1 MMRPP
6 DAPLYI
12 STRILGGFLAGDVSR
27 EDAMRC
33 LQMSSCSEPLNA
45 LAGRVIPL
53 PKPSAEQVE
62 TELAGAMPILPMMEA
77 ARHDA

>member
-1 MMRPP
+1 MMRLP

-12 STRILGGFLAGDVSR
+12 TTQILGGFLAGDISR

-33 LQMSSCSEPLNA
+33 LHMSSCSEPLSA
-45 LAGRVIPL
+45 LADRDIPP
-53 PKPSAEQVE
+53 PKPPPVQVE
-62 TELAGAMPILPMMEA
+62 TELAGAMPILPMMEV

>member
-12 STRILGGFLAGDVSR
+12 TTQILGGFLAGDVSR

-33 LQMSSCSEPLNA
+33 LHMSSCSEPLSA
-45 LAGRVIPL
+45 LADRDIP
-53 PKPSAEQVE
+53 PPEPSAEQVE
-62 TELAGAMPILPMMEA
+62 TGLAGAMSILSMMEA
-77 ARHDA
+77 A

>member
-12 STRILGGFLAGDVSR
+12 TTRILGGFLSGDVSR
-27 EDAMRC
+27 EDAMRY
-33 LQMSSCSEPLNA
+33 LHMSSCSEPLSA
-45 LAGRVIPL
+45 LADRDIPL
-53 PKPSAEQVE
+53 SKPPSEQVE
-62 TELAGAMPILPMMEA
+62 TELAGAMSILSMMEA